1 MTIVPTE
8 VLSKDPQHLLYNFPG
23 IHPVKYTKL
32 SAEYHHW
39 QAVAAAEKT
48 AKMFGRYLVPCTL
61 IHWERKLRW
70 EGRRIQIGK
79 KAFYALAQ
87 EEMTNIEFAKYTAA
101 ANELVAA
108 MA

>member
-1 MTIVPTE
+1 MTIVPKK
-8 VLSKDPQHLLYNFPG
+8 VLMMDPQHLLYNFPG

-48 AKMFGRYLVPCTL
+48 AKMFGRFLVPCTM

-70 EGRRIQIGK
+70 EDRRIQIGK
-79 KAFYALAQ
+79 KAYYALSQ
-87 EEMTNIEFAKYTAA
+87 DEMTPIEFAKYTNA
-101 ANELVAA
+101 ANELAA